1 MLLKSSIIATCG
13 LAVSAF
19 AQSAQVTIE
28 ASHGGA
34 GNGLTNKTISVPLNT
49 TYTDPALQTVSY
61 LFLTGATGVAV
72 ESITCTPYLYPN
84 GTGKGG
90 LPFTSNSPSYLSTN
104 TVQVGSIICLSSAA
118 GSSNST
124 GAAPISTSSLPNT
137 TSLSTATSLSTVA
150 SSSSTPS
157 SSLTTQPAPSSYVG
171 APATAA
177 TSTLLTTTIMSAGA
191 SGTSPITS
199 TITSVVGVAAASSPP
214 TSTTPSAAGDAAVSA
229 SSTSSAAAGLS
240 THNAA
245 ESLLVTEG
253 AWFGLAIAALGLAV
267 MGRTDVG
274 GVACVGTD

>member
-1 MLLKSSIIATCG
+1 MLLTYSIVATCG
-13 LAVSAF
+13 LAVSTL

-61 LFLTGATGVAV
+61 LFLTGATGVAI

-90 LPFTSNSPSYLSTN
+90 LPFTSSSPSYLSTN
-104 TVQVGSIICLSSAA
+104 TVQVASIICLSSTA
-118 GSSNST
+118 GSTNST
-124 GAAPISTSSLPNT
+124 GAVPTSTSSLPN
-137 TSLSTATSLSTVA
+137 ATSLSTVTSLSTIA
-150 SSSSTPS
+150 SSTSISTSGSSTKS
-157 SSLTTQPAPSSYVG
+157 VPSSYIG
-171 APATAA
+171 APGIAA

-191 SGTSPITS
+191 SGTAPITS

-214 TSTTPSAAGDAAVSA
+214 TSTTPSAAGDAAGSA
-229 SSTSSAAAGLS
+229 SSTSSASAGLS

-245 ESLLVTEG
+245 ESLPVTEG

-267 MGRTDVG
+267 MV
-274 GVACVGTD
+274 